1 MAGRR
6 RVAADQ
12 VRAVL
17 RQPTIPL
24 LEPALGRAP
33 DPLTIERVS
42 RWDADIEALL
52 AEAHRS
58 DDDRLAVPDTLS
70 ASWTVA
76 LLREGDAALRRLLRP
91 LPRPPAPAA
100 HRGTR
105 FHEWVESLFGQV
117 PLIDAEGLIPD
128 DGEVDG
134 DLDELRAA
142 FLAGPYAELRP
153 LAVEAPFQL
162 VLGDRS
168 VAGRIDA
175 VYAVTDD
182 GGRDLGSSIRYEVVD
197 WKTGRAP
204 ADPLQLA
211 LYRLAWAELHGVDLD
226 EVAATFYYVSTGEVS
241 RPADLPDRAAL
252 TTWWNRATR

>member
-24 LEPALGRAP
+24 LEPALARAP

-182 GGRDLGSSIRYEVVD
+182 GGRDLGPSIRYEVVD

-252 TTWWNRATR
+252 TAWWSRAAR